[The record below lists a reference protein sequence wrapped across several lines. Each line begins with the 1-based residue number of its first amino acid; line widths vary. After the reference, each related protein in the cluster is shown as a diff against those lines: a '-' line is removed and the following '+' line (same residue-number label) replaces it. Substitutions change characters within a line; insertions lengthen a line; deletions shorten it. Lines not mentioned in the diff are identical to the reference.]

1 MISYFCEV
9 STLWQVLLLVLS
21 LLTVISLTSNGVL
34 SFKYKYNPKKQFI
47 IGVILFINIVLYVM
61 MQIDSRI
68 TGAEHTLHLPYL
80 LVFLVI
86 LSSLS
91 YSVWMILSET
101 KNRKTLGNNS
111 IKEAFDNLPIGVC
124 FFNEAGFPVLC
135 NLEMHRFSF
144 AVSGK
149 DVQFITDLDDLLN
162 EDFVPI
168 NGVKKEGKV
177 FTVLSGKAWQLKKRF
192 VTDENG
198 AQYIKFVILDVTDLQ
213 QKRVKLTDE
222 NNQLRKAQEELK
234 KLSANVVAVT
244 REEEIL
250 NAKMRVH
257 DEMGRSLIEAR
268 KYLNESNEIIP
279 DSVVNSW
286 KRAVSMLKYNNE
298 TDEEDMMTQIRKTCD
313 TIGLRFIQIGT
324 LPKEETAAYIITCA
338 VRECVTNA
346 VRYAQASEL
355 YADFSATE
363 NFATVTVTNN
373 GKTPEGEIT
382 EGGGLSTLRKRVER
396 AGGTMLVQ
404 SVPVFKL
411 TVTVPKEKDGVI
423 W

>member
-1 MISYFCEV
+1 MMRYFCEA
-9 STLWQVLLLVLS
+9 STIGQVILLVLS

-68 TGAEHTLHLPYL
+68 TGEEHSLHLPYL
-80 LVFLVI
+80 LVLFIVVL
-86 LSSLS
+86 SLS
-91 YSVWMILSET
+91 YSVWAILSET
-101 KNRKTLGNNS
+101 KNRKKLGNNS
-111 IKEAFDNLPIGVC
+111 IKEAFDNLPTGVC
-124 FFNEAGFPVLC
+124 FFNESGFPVLC

-149 DVQFITDLDDLLN
+149 DVQFITDLDNLLD
-162 EDFVPI
+162 EDFIPA
-168 NGVKKEGKV
+168 NGVKKDGKV
-177 FTVLSGKAWQLKKRF
+177 FTVSGGKAWQLKKRF

-198 AQYIKFVILDVTDLQ
+198 AQYIKFVALDVSDLQ
-213 QKRVKLTDE
+213 QKRVELLEE

-257 DEMGRSLIEAR
+257 DEMGRSLVEAK
-268 KYLNESNEIIP
+268 KYLSDSNEIIP
-279 DSVVNSW
+279 ENIVNSW
-286 KRAVSMLKYNNE
+286 QKAISMLKYNNE
-298 TDEEDMMTQIRKTCD
+298 TNEEDMMTQIRKTCD
-313 TIGLRFIQIGT
+313 IIKLSFKQTGA
-324 LPKEETAAYIITCA
+324 LPKEEAAAYILTCA

-346 VRYAQASEL
+346 VRYASASEL
-355 YADFSATE
+355 YADFRATE
-363 NFATVTVTNN
+363 DFATVTVTNN
-373 GKTPEGEIT
+373 GKPPECEIT

-423 W
+423 